1 MCVHLCVYVCLS
13 VCMCARMYVC
23 MCVSVYVNTHERIR
37 SRVHPKRARAGMY
50 ACVHACVRACVRA
63 HTHARAHTNAHKYAI
78 ARANTHT
85 HTHDLVRACASM
97 PESACTRT
105 RVRPGTHRA
114 QISTHARVGECMRA
128 HVYARARA
136 SVCVW
141 GVGQAG
147 RRASIF
153 LAGRFSSMFYFGPW
167 ITLMFTLNLAEILRF
182 LGLLEKRWRFA
193 GCSRRVG
200 VPISV
205 KLLFVFR
212 GLARWVP
219 LVIRLR
225 RAAVAPKHSHLDGL
239 SPASPK
245 VSMGRKAGRP
255 TIKCVLGRV

>member
-1 MCVHLCVYVCLS
+1 MC
-13 VCMCARMYVC
+13 
-23 MCVSVYVNTHERIR
+23 
-37 SRVHPKRARAGMY
+37 
-50 ACVHACVRACVRA
+50 ACVRACVRA
-63 HTHARAHTNAHKYAI
+63 RAHTRASTHERTQMRNCTREHTHTHTISCEPARACPSPHAHAHACAQARTAPKSARTHALVSACVHTCTHARA
-78 ARANTHT
+78 
-85 HTHDLVRACASM
+85 RAC
-97 PESACTRT
+97 
-105 RVRPGTHRA
+105 
-114 QISTHARVGECMRA
+114 
-128 HVYARARA
+128 
-136 SVCVW
+136 VCVW